1 MRLIA
6 TLIPHDTLHLSDGR
20 PFNQDDLGVS
30 QADTLFPPLPSQLA
44 SCLRV
49 CIAELLGA
57 KSPSISRWNA
67 STFCTAVPGL
77 EHLSVESLIGDG
89 PDDLGLLSFRRL
101 WLVDGRGHMFLSA
114 PMTIRHRE
122 DKHPSAYIDLVI
134 PPKQNEE
141 SRYQSD
147 LGDSDQFFSFPV
159 ETKHRDNYWLHEKT
173 FAEVLNN
180 AEPSIERTSLMQG
193 DSFFAKESYIGLG
206 LDANK
211 TNIPG
216 QLYALDH
223 LRACEDANA
232 RPCGYALEIEVAG
245 ESSEAH
251 AMVDF
256 LNTRRTIGTLG
267 GRGRSV
273 NVTFRSE
280 ASNRTSWEIPDC
292 FPCSRRL
299 YAMTPFHVTGAT
311 IPRIRNRLA
320 FLQCEGVELLSAAM
334 SRANRF
340 STWDATSSGRTAW
353 SWIAPAGAV
362 FECRIAD
369 PEAWSRLSNRL
380 HECGLNMTNP
390 ASAALQ
396 RKLGFGAVEIGAA
409 KC

>member
-6 TLIPHDTLHLSDGR
+6 TLTPHDTLHLSDGR

-77 EHLSVESLIGDG
+77 EHVSVETLIGDG
-89 PDDLGLLSFRRL
+89 PDDLGLLSFQRL
-101 WLVDGRGHMFLSA
+101 WLVDGRGEIFLSS

-122 DKHPSAYIDLVI
+122 DKDPSAHIDFVM
-134 PPKQNEE
+134 PPKHNEE
-141 SRYQSD
+141 SRFQSD

-159 ETKHRDNYWLHEKT
+159 ETKHDDKYWLHEET
-173 FAEVLNN
+173 FAKVLKD
-180 AEPSIERTSLMQG
+180 AKPSIERTSLVKG
-193 DSFFAKESYIGLG
+193 TNLFARESYVGLG

-223 LRACEDANA
+223 LRACEDPNA

-245 ESSEAH
+245 KSIEALS
-251 AMVDF
+251 MVDF
-256 LNTRRTIGTLG
+256 LDTRRTIGTLG

-280 ASNRTSWEIPDC
+280 PSNRTSWETPDF

-299 YAMTPFHVTGAT
+299 YAMTPFHVTGTT
-311 IPRIRNRLA
+311 IPGIRDRLT
-320 FLQCEGVELLSAAM
+320 FLQCEGIELQSAAM
-334 SRANRF
+334 SRASRF

-380 HECGLNMTNP
+380 LECGLNMTDP
-390 ASAALQ
+390 AAAALQ

-409 KC
+409 